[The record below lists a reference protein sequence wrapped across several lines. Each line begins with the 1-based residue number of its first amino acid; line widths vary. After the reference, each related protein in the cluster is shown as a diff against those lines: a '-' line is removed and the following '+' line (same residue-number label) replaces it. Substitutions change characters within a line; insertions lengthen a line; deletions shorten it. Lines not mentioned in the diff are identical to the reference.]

1 MLVDAPMKIRHC
13 LERPRRLDAGH
24 FQVSAIHTQNKHF
37 HRRRRF
43 TCLVDTT
50 PEPVALMLEWILFLA
65 LAGGAITSTILVVA
79 PPTGRN
85 PLYAALMLV
94 VSFFFMAGLYV
105 MLLAHLMAVLQ
116 VLVYAGAIMVLF
128 MFVIMLL
135 NLSDEELGKD
145 RWTIGKSVGAVA
157 LGFIVTK
164 VGLILSMSAD
174 KFNKGAIDPTFG
186 TVDSVG
192 DLLFRQFLF
201 PFEMTSILLLIAV
214 IGAVVLAKRT
224 L

>member
-1 MLVDAPMKIRHC
+1 
-13 LERPRRLDAGH
+13 
-24 FQVSAIHTQNKHF
+24 
-37 HRRRRF
+37 
-43 TCLVDTT
+43 
-50 PEPVALMLEWILFLA
+50 MLEWILFLA
-65 LAGGAITSTILVVA
+65 LAGGAITSTILVIA

-145 RWTIGKSVGAVA
+145 RWTVGKSVGAAA
-157 LGFIVTK
+157 LGFIAVK
-164 VGLILSMSAD
+164 VGLILSVSAD
-174 KFNKGAIDPTFG
+174 KFEKSGIYPEFG
-186 TVDSVG
+186 TTDSVG